1 MSTTSHPSP
10 DLFFDT
16 ITAYQKTAALKA
28 AIDLNLF
35 TVIADGPLTAAEIAT
50 RCSAAARSTRI
61 LCDYMTVHGFL
72 TKSADRYS
80 LTQDSAVFLNRKSP
94 AYAGGAAE
102 FLLSEH
108 LTSAFKHLAESVRKG
123 GTAEPQQGSVRPEH
137 PMWLTFARAM
147 GGMMVRAAEGLAEL
161 LPLD

>member
-1 MSTTSHPSP
+1 MSEPSQPSP

-28 AIDLNLF
+28 AIELNIF
-35 TVIADGPLTAAEIAT
+35 TVIADGPFTATEIAT

-61 LCDYMTVHGFL
+61 LCDYLTVQGFL

-102 FLLSEH
+102 FLLSDP
-108 LTSAFKHLAESVRKG
+108 LTSAFSNLA
-123 GTAEPQQGSVRPEH
+123 
-137 PMWLTFARAM
+137 
-147 GGMMVRAAEGLAEL
+147 
-161 LPLD
+161 